1 MEQKPQSTAMFLWV
15 VPCRGWD
22 TKHDE
27 NVHVDSVK
35 GGREAGRKAARK
47 VTEGGREEGLP
58 SVFDLGAQLL

>member
-1 MEQKPQSTAMFLWV
+1 MEQKPLSTAMFLWV

-35 GGREAGRKAARK
+35 GGREEGSK
-47 VTEGGREEGLP
+47 ESDGGRRKESLP